1 MLMIFP
7 TLFDNYKVV
16 GYEVIFSVAKLQKN
30 SPSELKTSKKRSNSA
45 AIFTR
50 VAYHDVRTLGLGV
63 GSLYSMFLF

>member
-1 MLMIFP
+1 MIFP

-16 GYEVIFSVAKLQKN
+16 GYEVIFRVAKFQN
-30 SPSELKTSKKRSNSA
+30 FSPSELNTSKKRSNSA

-50 VAYHDVRTLGLGV
+50 VAYHDMRMLGLGV

>member
-1 MLMIFP
+1 MIFP

-16 GYEVIFSVAKLQKN
+16 GYEVIFRVAKFQN
-30 SPSELKTSKKRSNSA
+30 FSPSELNTSKKRSNSA

-50 VAYHDVRTLGLGV
+50 VAYHDVRTLGLGG

>member
-1 MLMIFP
+1 MLMLFP

-16 GYEVIFSVAKLQKN
+16 GYEVNFLVANFQN
-30 SPSELKTSKKRSNSA
+30 FSPSELKTSKKRSNSA

-63 GSLYSMFLF
+63 GLHYSMFLF

>member
-16 GYEVIFSVAKLQKN
+16 GYEVIFLVEKYQN
-30 SPSELKTSKKRSNSA
+30 FSPSESKTPKKRSNSA

-50 VAYHDVRTLGLGV
+50 VAYHDVRTLGLGI